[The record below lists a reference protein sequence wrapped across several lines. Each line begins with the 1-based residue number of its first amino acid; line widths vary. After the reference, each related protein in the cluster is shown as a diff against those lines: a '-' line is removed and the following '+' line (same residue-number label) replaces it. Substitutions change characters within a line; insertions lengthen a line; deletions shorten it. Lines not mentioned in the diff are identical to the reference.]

1 MSDSD
6 KERQKYE
13 DDVAYQVWRSG
24 GNMGRINYDRVRGN
38 YSAGR
43 GARYAANVEVT
54 AQQKSG
60 MIESEDQRL

>member
-24 GNMGRINYDRVRGN
+24 GNCDRINYDRVRGN

-43 GARYAANVEVT
+43 SARYAANVEVT
-54 AQQKSG
+54 AQRKNRI
-60 MIESEDQRL
+60 IESEDQRL